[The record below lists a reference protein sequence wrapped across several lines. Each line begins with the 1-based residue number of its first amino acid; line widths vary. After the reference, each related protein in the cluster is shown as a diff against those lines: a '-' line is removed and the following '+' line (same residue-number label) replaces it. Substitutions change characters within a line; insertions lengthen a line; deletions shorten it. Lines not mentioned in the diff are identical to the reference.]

1 MTHILF
7 NYFFYFQGGLNSEL
21 TITAYVTVAL
31 LEAGFDNKVKLY
43 TGNFIN
49 CFRLHTI
56 TVNLTYSKVIY
67 KLLLESL

>member
-7 NYFFYFQGGLNSEL
+7 NHFFYFQGGLNSEL

-43 TGNFIN
+43 NAWK
-49 CFRLHTI
+49 LH
-56 TVNLTYSKVIY
+56 
-67 KLLLESL
+67 